1 AGQVQ
6 ILAARS
12 LGVPLYLG
20 LFGWL
25 GTSIHEIG
33 HAIFHS
39 LFGHRIVE
47 FRPYKPDP
55 SGTLGYVKFTYNQN
69 SLYQQ
74 IGMFFAAIG
83 PILFGTLFIFLAS
96 LFLIEPNILQFIG
109 SVGINTDS
117 LSVSSGFT
125 GLLKDILSYSLSVVG
140 FLFQPAHFVDW

>member
-1 AGQVQ
+1 MCAVREVDRMISLSMDVEGIFSYMLRAGMATFGQLLLFMGPGLILVTAMSFLAGQVQ
-6 ILAARS
+6 RLAARS
-12 LGVPLYLG
+12 LGLGLYLG

-39 LFGHRIVE
+39 LFGHHIVE
-47 FRPYKPDP
+47 FQPYKPDA

-83 PILFGTLFIFLAS
+83 PILF
-96 LFLIEPNILQFIG
+96 
-109 SVGINTDS
+109 
-117 LSVSSGFT
+117 
-125 GLLKDILSYSLSVVG
+125 
-140 FLFQPAHFVDW
+140 